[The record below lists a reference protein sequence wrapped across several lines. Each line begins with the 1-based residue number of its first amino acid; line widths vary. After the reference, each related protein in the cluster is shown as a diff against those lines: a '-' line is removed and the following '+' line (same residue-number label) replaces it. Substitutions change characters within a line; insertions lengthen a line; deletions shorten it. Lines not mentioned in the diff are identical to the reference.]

1 MTWVWNLL
9 GPEFLE
15 YPQILPKDEDEDKWG
30 IHKTLDLSCGSLQEN
45 TSFTLALLIF
55 STDVTILLMHLFE
68 SKLTTSVVISIPLCC
83 RAWLRRVLKFCRSN
97 TPYVVFFPPFCIP
110 NFQYGQNDGNFCKKQ
125 FPKARKWKK
134 ERVYGFHGF
143 HGKSESSAAVISPIH
158 HTPKSFN
165 LLRIIIS
172 WLNPEILVQVLPFGT
187 SHK

>member
-1 MTWVWNLL
+1 MEKTTEISAKNNFRK
-9 GPEFLE
+9 PEN
-15 YPQILPKDEDEDKWG
+15 G
-30 IHKTLDLSCGSLQEN
+30 
-45 TSFTLALLIF
+45 
-55 STDVTILLMHLFE
+55 
-68 SKLTTSVVISIPLCC
+68 
-83 RAWLRRVLKFCRSN
+83 
-97 TPYVVFFPPFCIP
+97 
-110 NFQYGQNDGNFCKKQ
+110 
-125 FPKARKWKK
+125 KK